1 MDNKALINNKEVA
14 FHYSQE
20 NNQIFCTS
28 LDVAKVF
35 NKRHHNVLRDIEN
48 ILKDLREI
56 GDPLDLLN
64 FEEIVRISKTT
75 NPKNGKLVNR
85 KYPHYNLTR
94 DGFSLLAM
102 GFTGAKALQWK
113 IAFLNAFNQMEKL
126 LKKQHSNSYLS
137 EIIAQ
142 ISQILPSHDFKI
154 SLEVQDWNNNK
165 KYHLHYEAGDAKFK
179 KNNDESIKISNTTK
193 KIFY

>member
-1 MDNKALINNKEVA
+1 MGNKALINNKEVV

-28 LDVAKVF
+28 LDVARVF
-35 NKRHHNVLRDIEN
+35 RKRHDNVLKDIKA
-48 ILKDLREI
+48 ILVDLREI
-56 GDPLDLLN
+56 GDLQCKLN
-64 FEEIVRISKTT
+64 FEESFQIRKIEGFK
-75 NPKNGKLVNR
+75 GKVR

-102 GFTGAKALQWK
+102 GFTGTKALQWK

-126 LKKQHSNSYLS
+126 LKKQHSNAYLS
-137 EIIAQ
+137 EIITQ

-154 SLEVQDWNNNK
+154 SLEVQDWNSNK